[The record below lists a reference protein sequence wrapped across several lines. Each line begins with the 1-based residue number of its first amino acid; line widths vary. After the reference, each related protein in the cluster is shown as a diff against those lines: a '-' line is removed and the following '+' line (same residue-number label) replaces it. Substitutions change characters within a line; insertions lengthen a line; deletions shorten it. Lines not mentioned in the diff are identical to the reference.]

1 LDLKKIPW
9 AEAMPEHPSLMR
21 SPAFALIFMAMLW
34 GAASLPPPLR
44 ADDTTP
50 EAKQRKQLTGAL
62 RKGRGSWYAIQLL
75 RTTYSNGGVRSVV
88 VTRMVRGR
96 PIVRKLD
103 EVTDKRVL
111 VPTAKYEVVEGLEPA
126 VDLIIKHIGPPM
138 LKKTKSHRV
147 ADEEPPEETSWNLL
161 GRYLTREEADA
172 QVDLARQAFDAEPH
186 WRVPDEKRGRRAR
199 LQP

>member
-1 LDLKKIPW
+1 
-9 AEAMPEHPSLMR
+9 MR
-21 SPAFALIFMAMLW
+21 SLVFALVFVATLL
-34 GAASLPPPLR
+34 GLLSPPMPLR
-44 ADDTTP
+44 AGDTTP
-50 EAKQRKQLTGAL
+50 ESRQRKQLTSVL
-62 RKGRGSWYAIQLL
+62 RKGHGNWYAIQLM

-126 VDLIIKHIGPPM
+126 VDLIIKHVGPPT
-138 LKKTKSHRV
+138 LKTAKSHRV

-161 GRYLTREEADA
+161 GRYMTREEADA

-199 LQP
+199 LPQ